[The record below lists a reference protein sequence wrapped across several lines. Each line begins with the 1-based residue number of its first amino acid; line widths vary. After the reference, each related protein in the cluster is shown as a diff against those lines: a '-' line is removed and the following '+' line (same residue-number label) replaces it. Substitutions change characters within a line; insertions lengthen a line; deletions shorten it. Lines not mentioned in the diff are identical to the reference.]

1 METKCLKMLSQLKIV
16 FVVFFYFIEA
26 FFLFYFTET
35 PIPSLNSYLIFVFR
49 QFYMKILESFL
60 DNLILEN
67 FGWFRYLFIFS
78 SFYLYLFDIH
88 FFSIYFLIFNFF
100 YFYLFG
106 MFKSIIQKYYIKIL
120 L

>member
-1 METKCLKMLSQLKIV
+1 MFKNVESTQDSFCRL
-16 FVVFFYFIEA
+16 FYFIKA

-88 FFSIYFLIFNFF
+88 FFSIYFYFFIFFNFI
-100 YFYLFG
+100 YLAYLSLLY
-106 MFKSIIQKYYIKIL
+106 KNIILRYYSDSY
-120 L
+120 